1 MTFKINLKCIL
12 KTVVLLLT
20 FAGIENNCIGQSF
33 DAKLIITPL
42 TENFYIY
49 TTFNL
54 YKDHKTPANGLYL
67 VTHDGVLILD
77 TPWDTTQFQPLLD
90 SIEARHHKK
99 AVLCISTH
107 FHGDRTAG
115 LEYYKKRGIKTY
127 TTQLTDEFSKKEN
140 YKRAEFLIAK
150 DTTFTLGDYSFSTF
164 YPGPGHTTDN
174 IVIWFDQQKILYGA
188 CLIKSHEDDNLGYL
202 GDANTMEYAN
212 TVKRVKRKCKNPKYV
227 IVGHGDWSS
236 VKSLDHTLHMAK
248 KIKKEGKVVSKK

>member
-1 MTFKINLKCIL
+1 MTIKILIKTTLKAIAFIAA
-12 KTVVLLLT
+12 
-20 FAGIENNCIGQSF
+20 FAGFQHKCKGQAEDS
-33 DAKLIITPL
+33 KLIITPL
-42 TENFYIY
+42 TGDFYIY

-54 YKDHKTPANGLYL
+54 YKEHKTPANGLYL
-67 VTHDGVLILD
+67 VTKEGVVILD

-90 SIEARHHKK
+90 SIETRHHKK
-99 AVLCISTH
+99 TIVCISTH

-127 TTQLTDEFSKKEN
+127 TTQLTDAFSKKEGF
-140 YKRAEFLIAK
+140 KRAEFLIAK
-150 DTTFTLGDYSFSTF
+150 DTTFTLGEYSFSTY

-174 IVIWFDQQKILYGA
+174 IVIWFDKQKILYGA

-236 VKSLDHTLHMAK
+236 VKSLDHTLDMAK
-248 KIKKEGKVVSKK
+248 KLKKD